1 MFRRTVLAGM
11 TAFSLTPLPAQPAEN
26 AGQAVEQFYRLC
38 LAEGP
43 NFDRLILTADD
54 RDWEPIAE
62 PAFSKMAPVANP
74 TSVRVWLVDKEEE
87 EGLAAGAIIGASRA
101 QMNGK
106 PVQTCTVAFPDIDHE
121 AFRKSFFDRTD
132 AEKIAEDRDAAQTSR
147 LYIFS
152 GGGREQFVRLMNL
165 PSASPGNPAV
175 VASSIMPD

>member
-1 MFRRTVLAGM
+1 MFRRTVLAATM
-11 TAFSLTPLPAQPAEN
+11 ASSLTPLPAQPVDN
-26 AGQAVEQFYRLC
+26 AGQAVEQFYQLC
-38 LAEGP
+38 LIEGA
-43 NFDRLILTADD
+43 NFDRLILAADD

-62 PAFSKMAPVANP
+62 PAFAKIAPVANP

-87 EGLAAGAIIGASRA
+87 GLAAGTLIGTSKAKMHS
-101 QMNGK
+101 K
-106 PVQTCTVAFPDIDHE
+106 PVQTCTVAFPNIDHE

-132 AEKIAEDRDAAQTSR
+132 AEKIAEDRDTAQTSH

-152 GGGREQFVRLMNL
+152 GGGRQQFVRLVNL